1 MTVIGSCKGNYRV
14 DPGDLVCIWRDSN
27 VEGQFDDAYLV
38 NEWYVDDCK
47 QGTTA
52 CRYLVR
58 PSDVG
63 HYITCVQTYVDKASG
78 DRVPL
83 PKSNMLP
90 VGRFIRK
97 NRPICRV
104 CRTAR

>member
-14 DPGDLVCIWRDSN
+14 DPGDLVCVWRDSN
-27 VEGQFDDAYLV
+27 VDGQFNDGYLV

-52 CRYLVR
+52 CQYLVR
-58 PSDVG
+58 PTDVG
-63 HYITCVQTYVDKASG
+63 HYISCVQTYVDKANG
-78 DRVPL
+78 DRIPL

-90 VGRFIRK
+90 VGRWLRK
-97 NRPICRV
+97 TRPICRA
-104 CRTAR
+104 CIEAR